1 MTLAFCIALFPPI
14 WAVIA
19 PNINVSTGAV
29 ALICA
34 GLYVTNGNKSSDAVK
49 ISIGF
54 LLGDFWAVF
63 ALKIMDVM
71 NFNADMEL
79 FITLFVL
86 GGLAVLISAC
96 LPKWIFTPAWL
107 CGWAVGL
114 TILAPIGWG
123 HLGSINDA
131 AHKHCRD
138 SGPKA
143 KSQGNLAAQSECRQ
157 AEANAQPDKDLGLPG
172 VFLLVGHWGKF
183 IVVEG
188 LL

>member
-1 MTLAFCIALFPPI
+1 MKHKITIEVLTLAFCIALFPPI

-19 PNINVSTGAV
+19 PHINVSTGAV

-34 GLYVTNGNKSSDAVK
+34 GLYVTNGNKRSDAVK

-63 ALKIMDVM
+63 ALKIMDIM

-79 FITLFVL
+79 FITLFIL

-96 LPKWIFTPAWL
+96 FPKWIFTPAWL

-114 TILAPIGWG
+114 TILAPMGTSW
-123 HLGSINDA
+123 INACTDRCSNA
-131 AHKHCRD
+131 CRNLVCWCICRYCPEKN
-138 SGPKA
+138 G
-143 KSQGNLAAQSECRQ
+143 QG
-157 AEANAQPDKDLGLPG
+157 
-172 VFLLVGHWGKF
+172 
-183 IVVEG
+183 I
-188 LL
+188 

>member
-1 MTLAFCIALFPPI
+1 MKHKITIEVLTLAFCIALFPPI

-19 PNINVSTGAV
+19 PHINVSTGAV

-34 GLYVTNGNKSSDAVK
+34 GLYVTNGNKRSDAVK

-63 ALKIMDVM
+63 ALKIMDIM

-79 FITLFVL
+79 FITLFIL

-96 LPKWIFTPAWL
+96 FPKWIFTPAWL

-114 TILAPIGWG
+114 TILASTPVQI
-123 HLGSINDA
+123 A
-131 AHKHCRD
+131 A
-138 SGPKA
+138 A
-143 KSQGNLAAQSECRQ
+143 MLA
-157 AEANAQPDKDLGLPG
+157 GIWYVG
-172 VFLLVGHWGKF
+172 VFVD
-183 IVVEG
+183 IVQRKMVKVFKNKEKG
-188 LL
+188 SHKK